1 MAART
6 TRPKSALAALTA
18 DEKATVFDQLLAI
31 RPDLRELAE
40 PMPRGSYRTKTALRW
55 QKMSSTHC

>member
-18 DEKATVFDQLLAI
+18 DEKATAFDQLLQRAPSPEARFERVGQI
-31 RPDLRELAE
+31 DLGRPLDPGIVEL
-40 PMPRGSYRTKTALRW
+40 
-55 QKMSSTHC
+55 